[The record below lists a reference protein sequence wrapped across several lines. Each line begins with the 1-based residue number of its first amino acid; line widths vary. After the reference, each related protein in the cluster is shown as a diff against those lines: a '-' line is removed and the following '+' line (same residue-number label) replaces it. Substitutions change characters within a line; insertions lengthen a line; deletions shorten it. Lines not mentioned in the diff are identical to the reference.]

1 MAQQFFSLLF
11 RENKLRVVRRM
22 RDRGRKVVVELN
34 VRPATA
40 RGERLVAGDG
50 QQPSRNRGASLE
62 QASLAPHVEENVAQE
77 VVGEGFVVH
86 QPPQPAV
93 NRQTMPPKEASHGKL
108 TAVGDPQD

>member
-11 RENKLRVVRRM
+11 LENKLRVVRRI

-40 RGERLVAGDG
+40 RGERLVAGDR

-62 QASLAPHVEENVAQE
+62 RARPAPHVEENVPQKI
-77 VVGEGFVVH
+77 VGEGFVVH
-86 QPPQPAV
+86 QPPQPPV
-93 NRQTMPPKEASHGKL
+93 NPQTMAPKQASPGK
-108 TAVGDPQD
+108 P

>member
-11 RENKLRVVRRM
+11 LENKLRVVRRI

-50 QQPSRNRGASLE
+50 QQPSRNPGASLE
-62 QASLAPHVEENVAQE
+62 RASLAPHLQENSAQE
-77 VVGEGFVVH
+77 DLGEGLVLPP
-86 QPPQPAV
+86 PPQPPGKH
-93 NRQTMPPKEASHGKL
+93 QTMPP
-108 TAVGDPQD
+108 Q

>member
-11 RENKLRVVRRM
+11 LENKLRVVRRI

-50 QQPSRNRGASLE
+50 QQPRPNHGASLQRAIPSPDVE
-62 QASLAPHVEENVAQE
+62 GKIAPEG
-77 VVGEGFVVH
+77 VGEGLVLH
-86 QPPQPAV
+86 PPQQPTAD
-93 NRQTMPPKEASHGKL
+93 TPTKPPQASS
-108 TAVGDPQD
+108 

>member
-11 RENKLRVVRRM
+11 LENKLRVVRRI

-50 QQPSRNRGASLE
+50 QQPSRNRGAALAR
-62 QASLAPHVEENVAQE
+62 ASPGADVEENHPPRGVR
-77 VVGEGFVVH
+77 EGFVGA
-86 QPPQPAV
+86 QPKQTRGNSRTLPPQAGF
-93 NRQTMPPKEASHGKL
+93 TC
-108 TAVGDPQD
+108 